1 MHSINPSPARRGRER
16 LWIVETLVIVG
27 VLALGYFAALQETSP
42 SAPTGSLLSDI
53 AR

>member
-27 VLALGYFAALQETSP
+27 VLAFGYLAMMQGTSP
-42 SAPTGSLLSDI
+42 EQPAAFSQFRP
-53 AR
+53 